1 MRNANNSREQRV
13 AAIQKMAWLAYSA
26 GIADVVVANY
36 LGSILPLLM
45 CADLQ
50 LQAEAVTLV
59 GWLACSSVENACAIC
74 NFDSFVS
81 YVAILMGSTS
91 ARVQKQAC
99 WAMCAMSVGS
109 NRAKITS
116 VQVYDRFSRSLLSAL
131 GSSDA
136 STQLYACRCV
146 TCIVT
151 DHASNGVLI
160 SRIIGLMDRLRNLKL
175 SKDPEVSCE
184 ARCAEDLIAR
194 LSDGQMKAD
203 GALLLSNLS

>member
-1 MRNANNSREQRV
+1 MFQRRYDSLLSFFLR
-13 AAIQKMAWLAYSA
+13 LAYSA

-91 ARVQKQAC
+91 ARVQKQVRVCPTARRAVGQVILRVLQAC
-99 WAMCAMSVGS
+99 WAMCALSVSS

-116 VQVYDRFSRSLLSAL
+116 VQV
-131 GSSDA
+131 
-136 STQLYACRCV
+136 
-146 TCIVT
+146 
-151 DHASNGVLI
+151 
-160 SRIIGLMDRLRNLKL
+160 
-175 SKDPEVSCE
+175 
-184 ARCAEDLIAR
+184 
-194 LSDGQMKAD
+194 
-203 GALLLSNLS
+203 